1 MTYVASLRDW
11 LLARCPDEGEDQ
23 IGAYEG
29 SQGLQPQRMHGNL
42 LKNSD
47 MKRLHNILMLQEQAR
62 VSLESPRLKCS
73 GTISALHSLNLPG
86 SGSFPTSASRVD
98 GTTSSHHHAQ
108 KFQHIKRHQGCACT
122 EDKSCEDSAGKLP
135 YLQATQRSLRRNQMI
150 LDF

>member
-23 IGAYEG
+23 IGAYKG

-108 KFQHIKRHQGCACT
+108 SLAVAQLECSDTITAHCNLYLLRSSNYPA
-122 EDKSCEDSAGKLP
+122 SA
-135 YLQATQRSLRRNQMI
+135 S
-150 LDF
+150 

>member
-62 VSLESPRLKCS
+62 LYPQVPAECLTHSRHKGQEPGFFSSCVVTWDSICEFLK
-73 GTISALHSLNLPG
+73 
-86 SGSFPTSASRVD
+86 F
-98 GTTSSHHHAQ
+98 
-108 KFQHIKRHQGCACT
+108 
-122 EDKSCEDSAGKLP
+122 
-135 YLQATQRSLRRNQMI
+135 YLVVEVWWCKPAIQLLRGLRREDHLQPGVQSQLGQHNI
-150 LDF
+150 Y